1 MKKFIFNSFAV
12 LFFLIFFSFVFNQK
26 SNAATCAFTL
36 TPPIITDKI
45 KTISV
50 KVTSNDFAPLH
61 SYKIQIA
68 GGNACFHGYCPNRT
82 AQLTSGNLSVK
93 FDLPSTL
100 SNGNYIIGVTDTQ
113 GGASV
118 CSSSFQVGPSSAGG
132 NNCNL
137 IPVKPDP
144 FAPKP
149 SDYVA
154 FKITGS
160 LASINNNDQLHTYIK
175 VNNND
180 GAGVW
185 DGCINRSD
193 LTNSGGFGFGYLTSG
208 SYYIQVN
215 DGCTPAH
222 IFENQACYAKFR
234 VDPTGGGLGGSGNP
248 QDPIP
253 PGPCSAGA
261 NSKGSCSKVDTGL
274 GISIGTNPQSL
285 IQTLFGLILSI
296 SGGIALLLIIISG
309 YKVLASQGNPE
320 ALKGARE
327 QLTAAI
333 VGLLFIILA
342 LVILQIIGVDI
353 LHLPGFGTG
362 PVATSPP
369 SIHPRAN

>member
-12 LFFLIFFSFVFNQK
+12 LFFLILFSFIFSQK
-26 SNAATCAFTL
+26 SIAATCIFTL
-36 TPPIITDKI
+36 APTTITDKTQSI
-45 KTISV
+45 AV
-50 KVTSNDFAPLH
+50 NVTSSDLAPLH
-61 SYKIQIA
+61 SYKITIA
-68 GGNACFHGYCPNRT
+68 GGNACYHGYCPNRT
-82 AQLTSGNLSVK
+82 AQLAGGSLSVK

-100 SNGNYIIGVTDTQ
+100 SNGNYTIGATDTQ

-118 CSSSFQVGPSSAGG
+118 CSSSFLIGPSSAGG
-132 NNCNL
+132 NSCNL
-137 IPVKPDP
+137 VPVKPDP
-144 FAPKP
+144 FNPKP
-149 SDYVA
+149 SDYIA
-154 FKITGS
+154 FKITGGA
-160 LASINNNDQLHTYIK
+160 ASGNSDDQLHTYIK

-185 DGCINRSD
+185 DGCIKKSD
-193 LTNSGGFGFGYLTSG
+193 FISSNGFGFGYLTSG

-222 IFENQACYAKFR
+222 IFENQACYAKFS

-274 GISIGTNPQSL
+274 GISIGTDPQSL
-285 IQTLFGLILSI
+285 IQTLFGLILSF

-309 YKVLASQGNPE
+309 YKMLASQGNPE

-333 VGLLFIILA
+333 VGLLFVILA
-342 LVILQIIGVDI
+342 LVILQVIGVDI
-353 LHLPGFGTG
+353 LHIPGFG
-362 PVATSPP
+362 P
-369 SIHPRAN
+369 SASGGGGGGRLIPI